1 MSLLQCQLFHNT
13 KQTNP
18 ITLHFKHSSDRW
30 PMIIYWDIFPHEW
43 NWVWPQK
50 GLNTYYKLSGHV
62 YLDPSRAGLA
72 KNEPNTNVPVMKVWG
87 SVNNHHIFKSYSSE
101 ELSRD
106 CAHLQ
111 DEDKVVRRSVADI
124 EVMFLRFLALLI
136 ELQLLD
142 YIRVLQQPQQ
152 NLLGHLIQA
161 KCFHFCKGAKHTF
174 VRNVDTNITR
184 TDIQQYTGHT
194 PNCHMYFQCF
204 QTEYIPKVFEILCHY
219 QEFGFWFEVHKQCS
233 VKHGK

>member
-1 MSLLQCQLFHNT
+1 M
-13 KQTNP
+13 
-18 ITLHFKHSSDRW
+18 LH
-30 PMIIYWDIFPHEW
+30 
-43 NWVWPQK
+43 
-50 GLNTYYKLSGHV
+50 
-62 YLDPSRAGLA
+62 PSRPGLA

-87 SVNNHHIFKSYSSE
+87 SVNNHHIFNSYSSE
-101 ELSRD
+101 ELLRN

-111 DEDKVVRRSVADI
+111 DEDEVVRGSVADI
-124 EVMFLRFLALLI
+124 EVMFWRFLVLLI

-152 NLLGHLIQA
+152 NLLRHLIRA

-204 QTEYIPKVFEILCHY
+204 KTEYIPKVFEISCHY
-219 QEFGFWFEVHKQCS
+219 QEFGFWFEVHLINNVVLSMESKINIFTNFCFVTCLAVFIGSLIYKGSLIAFSKLNHCS
-233 VKHGK
+233 RGYRHPSLIFKKWMAQKNPFLH